1 MLPYRAPVPS
11 VPAPKAATHRPRP
24 PLLTAIAVVVGVEVL
39 LLLAGAVYLVH
50 GLVVEGSRAPLAG
63 LSVVLLAVVFAAGL
77 AFCARGLLQR
87 ATWAR
92 SPLVVWQV
100 LQVAAG
106 LPAFTGGSP
115 WLGAILVVP
124 AVAVGIGLFLPSV
137 SDEVG
142 R

>member
-1 MLPYRAPVPS
+1 
-11 VPAPKAATHRPRP
+11 
-24 PLLTAIAVVVGVEVL
+24 VVVGFEAL
-39 LLLAGAVYLVH
+39 LLLAGAAYLVH
-50 GLVVEGSRAPLAG
+50 GLVVEGSRAPLAVV
-63 LSVVLLAVVFAAGL
+63 SVVVLAVAFAAGI

-106 LPAFTGGSP
+106 LPAFSGGSP
-115 WLGAILVVP
+115 WLGAVLVVP
-124 AVAVGIGLFLPSV
+124 AVAVGVALFLPSV
-137 SDEVG
+137 SAEVG

>member
-1 MLPYRAPVPS
+1 MPS
-11 VPAPKAATHRPRP
+11 VPAPQAATHRPRP
-24 PLLTAIAVVVGVEVL
+24 PLLTAIAVVVGFEAL
-39 LLLAGAVYLVH
+39 LLLAGAAYLVH
-50 GLVVEGSRAPLAG
+50 GLVVEGSRAPLAVV
-63 LSVVLLAVVFAAGL
+63 SVVVLAVAFAAGI

-106 LPAFTGGSP
+106 LPAFSGGSP
-115 WLGAILVVP
+115 WLGAVLVVP
-124 AVAVGIGLFLPSV
+124 AVAVGVALFLPSV
-137 SDEVG
+137 SAEVG